1 MAMLEINDKWRSRQQ
16 DANYTEPDPAVDKV
30 RIRAKSQA
38 SKKRDKLG
46 LATRIKDVSN
56 PQGAG
61 DGTDEK
67 AGHDSG

>member
-46 LATRIKDVSN
+46 LATRIKDVCN